1 MKLLHSAALAAA
13 AGLLALTLAQPSMA
27 RMDNDEVDITYIIYD
42 SPGNIFWEPALTG
55 VREAA
60 EMLGVNVDIQYSEGD
75 VVKQLNIIET
85 AMANKVDGLAFLVSV
100 DNAFIEIIAK
110 ARAEG
115 FGVVLFN
122 DDPANAAKTETL
134 SYVGQDFQESGYK
147 ITKILM
153 ERWGLK
159 AGDHVAAPVEIPDW
173 SYAFARH
180 EGVQRALDEI
190 GVTSEMFGTGVPL
203 GPARTAIAEY
213 LIGHPETDA
222 IISLGGTPAAV
233 APQAAEEAGREGLPN
248 GGFDINEPI
257 MNNIMSG
264 KTTAVIDQQPYYQGF
279 LPILFLTNF
288 KRYGLAP
295 ANFNTGLAVVDA
307 DNGAFVQNLAGTYR

>member
-1 MKLLHSAALAAA
+1 MKFLRSAVLAFA
-13 AGLLALTLAQPSMA
+13 AGLLALVLAQPSMA
-27 RMDNDEVDITYIIYD
+27 RMDNDEVDITYIIYE
-42 SPGNIFWEPALTG
+42 PVGNIFWEPALTG
-55 VREAA
+55 VKEAA
-60 EMLGVNVDIQYSEGD
+60 EMLGVSVDIQYADSD
-75 VVKQLNIIET
+75 IVKQLNIIET
-85 AMANKVDGLAFLVSV
+85 AMANKVDGIALMVSV
-100 DNAFIEIIAK
+100 DNAFIEIVAK

-115 FGVVLFN
+115 FGIVMFN
-122 DDPANAAKTETL
+122 DDPSNAAKTETM

-147 ITKILM
+147 IAKILM
-153 ERWGLK
+153 ELWGLK
-159 AGDHVAAPVEIPDW
+159 AGDHVAAPVELPDQ

-233 APQAAEEAGREGLPN
+233 APQAADDAGVEDLPN

-264 KTTAVIDQQPYYQGF
+264 KTTAVVDQQPYYQGF

-307 DNGAFVQNLAGTYR
+307 ENGAFVQKLAGTYR

>member
-1 MKLLHSAALAAA
+1 MKFLRSAVFAAA
-13 AGLLALTLAQPSMA
+13 AGLLALVLSQPSIA
-27 RMDNDEVDITYIIYD
+27 RMDNDEVDITFIIYD

-55 VREAA
+55 VKEAS
-60 EMLGVNVDIQYSEGD
+60 EMLGVNVDVQYSEGD

-100 DNAFIEIIAK
+100 DNAFIDIIAK

-307 DNGAFVQNLAGTYR
+307 ENGAFVQKLAGTYR